1 MPCAALGLALLALL
15 GALPAA
21 RGGSCRNLN
30 SCSGNGV
37 CDTVNSKCNCFN
49 GWGSA
54 SDVALYKAPDC
65 SQRTCPASNAWVDVP
80 TGAHTAHAIA
90 ECSNAGLC
98 DRSAGRCRCFVGY
111 EGEACQRCASR
122 GSGGK
127 GLRRASFPG
136 TTPHSPSTP
145 PPPFHSNSPTTPL
158 LRARAQPCA
167 LARLPAPTRASA

>member
-1 MPCAALGLALLALL
+1 MLALAALLLCAL
-15 GALPAA
+15 LPAA
-21 RGGSCRNLN
+21 RGGSCRSLN

-80 TGAHTAHAIA
+80 TGPYTAHAIA

-98 DRSAGRCRCFVGY
+98 DRTAGRCRCFVGY
-111 EGEACQRCASR
+111 EGEACQRCAWTGAPAR
-122 GSGGK
+122 
-127 GLRRASFPG
+127 
-136 TTPHSPSTP
+136 P
-145 PPPFHSNSPTTPL
+145 PPAMGPPPRPSHPL
-158 LRARAQPCA
+158 
-167 LARLPAPTRASA
+167 